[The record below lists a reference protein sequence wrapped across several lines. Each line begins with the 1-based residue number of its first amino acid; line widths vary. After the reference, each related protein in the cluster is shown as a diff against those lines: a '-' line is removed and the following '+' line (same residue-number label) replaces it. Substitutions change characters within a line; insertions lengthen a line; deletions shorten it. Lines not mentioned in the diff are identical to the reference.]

1 MYTGTKHP
9 GGRPRKE
16 IDAGE
21 LKRLLEDGRSLRQ
34 IAKDLGRGYG
44 TVYRAARELGHGSAD
59 PKLAEVIQNPEA
71 ARL

>member
-1 MYTGTKHP
+1 MRTGTKHP

-21 LKRLLEDGRSLRQ
+21 VKRLLEDGRGLCQ
-34 IAKDLGRGYG
+34 IAKDLGCGYG
-44 TVYRAARELGHGSAD
+44 TVYRAARSLGHGSCD

>member
-1 MYTGTKHP
+1 MRTGTKHV

-44 TVYRAARELGHGSAD
+44 TVYRAARSLGHGSGD
-59 PKLAEVIQNPEA
+59 PKLAEAIQNPEA
-71 ARL
+71 DRL

>member
-1 MYTGTKHP
+1 MRTGTKHT
-9 GGRPRKE
+9 GGRPRRE

-44 TVYRAARELGHGSAD
+44 TVYRAARNLGHGS
-59 PKLAEVIQNPEA
+59 VIQNSL
-71 ARL
+71 R